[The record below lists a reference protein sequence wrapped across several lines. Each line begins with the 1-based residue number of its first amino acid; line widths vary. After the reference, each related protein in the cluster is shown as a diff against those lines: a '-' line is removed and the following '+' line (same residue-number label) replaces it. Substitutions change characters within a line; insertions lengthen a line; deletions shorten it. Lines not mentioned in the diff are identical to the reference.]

1 MTGDKLILQTDQ
13 RPPVRLQNI
22 KTLHNSKMLELKSYF
37 NAISTLTEDT
47 WNDIFPFFR
56 EEFLSKNE
64 YFIRENEIAR
74 KIAFLK
80 SGVVRAYF
88 INNEGKEYNKQFFVG
103 QGIIG
108 AYSSLLTGQK
118 KSYCTAYI
126 ESVN

>member
-37 NAISTLTEDT
+37 NAISTLTEDI

-103 QGIIG
+103 QSIIG
-108 AYSSLLTGQK
+108 AYSSLLTAQK
-118 KSYCTAYI
+118 NLIAQHALR
-126 ESVN
+126 V